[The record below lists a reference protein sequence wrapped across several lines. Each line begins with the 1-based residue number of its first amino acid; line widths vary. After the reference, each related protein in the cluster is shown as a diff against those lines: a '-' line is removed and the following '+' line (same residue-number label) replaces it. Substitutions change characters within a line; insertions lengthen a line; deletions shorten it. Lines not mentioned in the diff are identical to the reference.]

1 MDQRKNDGLR
11 HLIPFLTRQKSKL
24 LFLFLMALFNAVL
37 TQMPIQLIALM
48 VDLMTGS
55 SHPMMRIPGLN
66 HVYGAFLAFVLVYAL
81 ARCLEN
87 VYSYCCT
94 KFSDD
99 VIVEVREEVMHHA
112 LTSLSAYR
120 QPISPTDIASRISSD
135 RIRPKPWRLRISKSS
150 VAKRAPYPSS

>member
-37 TQMPIQLIALM
+37 TLMPIQLIALM

-66 HVYGAFLAFVLVYAL
+66 HVYGAFLALFWFT
-81 ARCLEN
+81 R
-87 VYSYCCT
+87 SH
-94 KFSDD
+94 D
-99 VIVEVREEVMHHA
+99 VWKMF
-112 LTSLSAYR
+112 T
-120 QPISPTDIASRISSD
+120 PTAVPNSRTM
-135 RIRPKPWRLRISKSS
+135 
-150 VAKRAPYPSS
+150 